1 MTWFW
6 THANINSSNQA
17 KSLGSVLGVVT
28 GVVAHMI
35 ISLVL
40 ARIIVVIVF
49 VRDDVVACL
58 LSLRTNSSLARSY
71 DCYVLAIATIIDE
84 LLVFVCFQGR
94 ELSVDEC
101 CCQALT

>member
-1 MTWFW
+1 MTWFG
-6 THANINSSNQA
+6 TDTNIDSSDQA
-17 KSLGSVLGVVT
+17 KSLGSVLGIVTCVVT
-28 GVVAHMI
+28 HTI

-40 ARIIVVIVF
+40 ARIIIVIVF
-49 VRDDVVACL
+49 MRDNVVTCL
-58 LSLRTNSSLARSY
+58 LSLGTNSSLARSY
-71 DCYVLAIATIIDE
+71 DCYVLAITTIIDE